1 MLCQIQR
8 TKQKRKIGLQEMA
21 QRQRHLPPRIMTE
34 LQSLGPTSGWRELIS
49 KSCPL
54 TATAPTHAH
63 TCIQNKQNILIIWFW
78 SQWLVDFD
86 YMLQEFFF
94 LMALPAIFSLK
105 DCFLT
110 FCSGSSISDT
120 ENEAFQPMRGNEYLA
135 PTWTQH
141 DAWLTGKTMNRIFW
155 E

>member
-1 MLCQIQR
+1 MSNTENKTKKKNRATGDGSEAKAFATKNYDR
-8 TKQKRKIGLQEMA
+8 TSIPRTHKWMERTDFQKLSSDRKCTQ
-21 QRQRHLPPRIMTE
+21 
-34 LQSLGPTSGWRELIS
+34 
-49 KSCPL
+49 
-54 TATAPTHAH
+54 THAC
-63 TCIQNKQNILIIWFW
+63 TCTQNKQNILIIWFW